1 MKKRILIVD
10 DDINIRLLL
19 RLTMEEGGYEAV
31 EARDGDEA
39 IARFKETPFDLVIA
53 DMVMPHKDG
62 ISMLL
67 EIRQLNPNVPFVA
80 ISGGAYLGSD
90 HYLEIARLVGVKQTF
105 SKPVDR
111 KALLAVVAE
120 MLQPKAP

>member
-1 MKKRILIVD
+1 MTKKRILVVD

-19 RLTMEEGGYEAV
+19 RITLEEEGYGV
-31 EARDGDEA
+31 IEARDGEEA
-39 IARFKETPFDLVIA
+39 IARFKETAVDLVIA

-67 EIRQLNPNVPFVA
+67 EIRQLSPSVPVVA
-80 ISGGAYLGSD
+80 ISGGAYLDSE
-90 HYLEIARLVGVKQTF
+90 HYLELARLVGVKHTF

-111 KALLAVVAE
+111 KALLATIAE
-120 MLQPKAP
+120 VLKGAA